1 MSKKEEIVEGG
12 QPGEGSRK
20 ISVDE
25 ALRMATDRHRMGRLE
40 EAQALY
46 QGVLRV
52 NPAHPDALH
61 FLGVLHHMCGNRTEA
76 ESLVRQ
82 ALDAAP
88 ENPHIL
94 NNLGN
99 ILREEGR
106 RNEAAEAYQQA
117 LKYDPNLADAHSN
130 LGAWHRDNGRLEQ
143 ALASYRRAV
152 EVTPGHSV
160 ALNNMGNVL
169 AALDRNGEAVEAYQ
183 AAIRVGGDQAT
194 ALQGLGSTLGNSGR
208 FNEAESAFREAL
220 RFSSG
225 EAWVKA
231 MEGLARVY
239 VMSGRM
245 EDANIVY
252 REWIASDPEN
262 PIPHH
267 LLGAWAENTAIPE
280 RASANYV
287 SCVFDRF
294 ADSFDLVLENLEYR
308 APYLVTRALKVMTDA
323 QKGHLDVLDAGCG
336 TGLCGPLLRPLAVS
350 LTGVD
355 LSEKMLDKARERAV
369 YDELIA
375 DDLCHWML
383 SHPAC
388 YDAVVSADT
397 LCYFGDLAPPFGAA
411 AKALRPNGRLVFT
424 VENIEDNP
432 PEVGYRLNPH
442 GRYSHVEDYVET
454 MLTESGFR
462 LEALVRDVLRKE
474 NKKPVAGLIV
484 TAVRSASP

>member
-1 MSKKEEIVEGG
+1 MSKDEESVEEG
-12 QPGEGSRK
+12 QPRDGTRK
-20 ISVDE
+20 ISIDE
-25 ALRMATDRHRMGRLE
+25 ALRMATELHRMGRLE

-46 QGVLRV
+46 RGVLRV
-52 NPAHPDALH
+52 NSEHPDALH
-61 FLGVLHHMCGNRTEA
+61 FLGVLHHMSGDRNEA
-76 ESLVRQ
+76 ERLVRL
-82 ALDAAP
+82 AHDAAP

-117 LKYDPNLADAHSN
+117 LEYDPNLADAHSN
-130 LGAWHRDNGRLEQ
+130 LGTWHRDNGRLEQ

-152 EVTPGHSV
+152 EVAPEHSV

-169 AALDRNGEAVEAYQ
+169 AALDLSGEAVEAYQ

-194 ALQGLGSTLGNSGR
+194 ALQGLGNTLANSGR
-208 FNEAESAFREAL
+208 FSEAESAFREAL

-225 EAWVKA
+225 EAGVKA
-231 MEGLARVY
+231 LEGLARVY
-239 VMSGRM
+239 VMSDRM
-245 EDANIVY
+245 EDANKVY
-252 REWIASDPEN
+252 REWMESDPEN
-262 PIPHH
+262 PIPLH
-267 LLGAWAENTAIPE
+267 LLGAWAGNAAVPE

-308 APYLVTRALKVMTDA
+308 APYLVTEALKAMGNA
-323 QKGHLDVLDAGCG
+323 QNENLDVLDAGCG
-336 TGLCGPLLRPLAVS
+336 TGLCGPLLRPLSVS

-369 YDELIA
+369 YDGLIA
-375 DDLCHWML
+375 DDLCDWML

-388 YDAVVSADT
+388 FDAVVSADT

-411 AKALRPNGRLVFT
+411 AKALRPGGRLVFT
-424 VENIEDNP
+424 VENIADNL

-442 GRYSHVEDYVET
+442 GRYSHAEDYVET
-454 MLTESGFR
+454 VLTKSGFR
-462 LEALVRDVLRKE
+462 IETLVRDVLRKE
-474 NKKPVAGLIV
+474 NKTPVAGLIV
-484 TAVRSASP
+484 TAVRST